1 MLLAMRPFS
10 DVRAD
15 GTLRDPRAVAARLA
29 KAKASRSRR
38 TNGKAPYD
46 QRASH
51 ARRLSDLEAS
61 YLRDFE
67 APSEAAVAIA
77 RGAAL
82 ASLRIERI
90 EAREMAG
97 KEVDDERLV
106 RLMGAVNRSV
116 QALAALRPKT
126 SSDRRPGLSLEQHL
140 EEMAARKEH
149 EALEA
154 KADEANQ

>member
-61 YLRDFE
+61 YLCDFE

-97 KEVDDERLV
+97 QEIDDERLV
-106 RLMGAVNRSV
+106 RLMGAINRSV
-116 QALAALRPKT
+116 QALAALRPKQ
-126 SSDRRPGLSLEQHL
+126 LSGSKRTDDLDAHL
-140 EEMAARKEH
+140 AAIAARKQRK
-149 EALEA
+149 ALEVG
-154 KADEANQ
+154 E